1 MEKIMFFGF
10 NPLNYIVSTHSVDFK
25 SIIPLLENQDFC
37 IVSAYDKNDK
47 IIKLNNDEWIKK
59 NHSIYINELVEIDE
73 ELKIYHIYILL
84 DNNGFISFDV
94 GQLKFKFSDNFCIT
108 KNKSVELLKQYGIYS
123 AEECWNIV
131 CQHSVS
137 MPVYFLIGLNE
148 NEFNITYPK
157 MINEA
162 YRVDNFHNEDYSRER
177 YIIRDENEKIKE
189 IGFILNNQKIGEC
202 NFYNSQ
208 GLKYLTENWIHN
220 SKGKA
225 ILYSSIKFNTLN
237 NEI

>member
-1 MEKIMFFGF
+1 MHHIVKSF
-10 NPLNYIVSTHSVDFK
+10 N
-25 SIIPLLENQDFC
+25 
-37 IVSAYDKNDK
+37 
-47 IIKLNNDEWIKK
+47 
-59 NHSIYINELVEIDE
+59 
-73 ELKIYHIYILL
+73 
-84 DNNGFISFDV
+84 
-94 GQLKFKFSDNFCIT
+94 QLKLVKLF
-108 KNKSVELLKQYGIYS
+108 LL
-123 AEECWNIV
+123 
-131 CQHSVS
+131 
-137 MPVYFLIGLNE
+137 LTL
-148 NEFNITYPK
+148 
-157 MINEA
+157 INEA